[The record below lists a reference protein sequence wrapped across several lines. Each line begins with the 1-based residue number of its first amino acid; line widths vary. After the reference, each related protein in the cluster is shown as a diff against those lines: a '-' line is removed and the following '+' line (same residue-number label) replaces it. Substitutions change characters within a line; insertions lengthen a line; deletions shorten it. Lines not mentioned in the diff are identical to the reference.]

1 MKAGEM
7 FKGYQDMRQE
17 CIVLEF
23 QIRQFEGI
31 SHEDVIES
39 MTYSNPQEE
48 KVQTSRLSD
57 RTGKTAIRYR
67 RVKERLDDDW
77 YDSLLSRYQYLQ
89 EEIQFFEY
97 AVTKLSGR
105 LPEFVRDMVMDRM
118 SWTELM
124 SKYSVGHSMV
134 GKYRKMAEKEL
145 NVLYEIREKQADSY
159 MLS

>member
-23 QIRQFEGI
+23 QIRQFEGG

-39 MTYSNPQEE
+39 MTFSNPQEE
-48 KVQTSRLSD
+48 RVQTSGLSD

-77 YDSLLSRYQYLQ
+77 YDSLLDRYRYLQ

-105 LPEFVRDMVMDRM
+105 LPEFIRDMVMERM

-124 SKYSVGHSMV
+124 SKYNVGHSMV